1 MPVTAAVWREPQS
14 FGFHQKSGH
23 AADLQEASRC
33 GFCQESEVSRVRLL
47 RLDIAGF
54 RSIRYQAL
62 AAEGLVVLFGPN
74 SSGKTSVLEAA
85 EQLIARSAIR
95 RTDPAEVWELYAEG
109 SVTFALP
116 AADADGS
123 SDAEVYRW
131 LLCGDHSDE
140 RAWDWLGGYTSE
152 RIRGAGLGDAREQ
165 LAARLAQ
172 SGVAGSRAD
181 RELLARSL
189 FDPGAAFFLAGDGG
203 VLLHARSASL
213 TTETLAAATRIAE
226 TAMDVDPLS
235 AMAEHLVAEG
245 SARVGDLADS
255 AEVRERLAAAFPPV
269 IVLDGD
275 ADSLA
280 AEIENVIPRIHD
292 RLWNLRLPKTPLP
305 GLTGAYGQRHDP
317 FEMAYD
323 TTSSTSLSADLW
335 LEGMSAS
342 GEAVIGGVFGPYD
355 TGEWSRVRHSVLA
368 VARMIEDEAN
378 RVAPSFVRSQGTIG
392 IELIPVAAWR
402 AGQHRVRATFTEP
415 GADRRDL
422 RVVGAGTARWAAA
435 SIRLACRR
443 LAEARQVVTGAGA
456 TALANADGI
465 QEEVRRARTSP
476 LTQTAVRLEPSDA
489 PGFYIADEPEQHLHP
504 AAIRSVRD
512 WLTQLA
518 GLSAHARVLPLEVI

>member
-1 MPVTAAVWREPQS
+1 MPVTTAVWREPQS

-140 RAWDWLGGYTSE
+140 RAWDWLGDDTSE

-235 AMAEHLVAEG
+235 AMAEPASTPDG
-245 SARVGDLADS
+245 
-255 AEVRERLAAAFPPV
+255 AA
-269 IVLDGD
+269 
-275 ADSLA
+275 
-280 AEIENVIPRIHD
+280 D
-292 RLWNLRLPKTPLP
+292 RLESNTRRP
-305 GLTGAYGQRHDP
+305 
-317 FEMAYD
+317 
-323 TTSSTSLSADLW
+323 SSMQAACS
-335 LEGMSAS
+335 
-342 GEAVIGGVFGPYD
+342 VPIGV
-355 TGEWSRVRHSVLA
+355 
-368 VARMIEDEAN
+368 
-378 RVAPSFVRSQGTIG
+378 
-392 IELIPVAAWR
+392 
-402 AGQHRVRATFTEP
+402 
-415 GADRRDL
+415 
-422 RVVGAGTARWAAA
+422 
-435 SIRLACRR
+435 
-443 LAEARQVVTGAGA
+443 
-456 TALANADGI
+456 
-465 QEEVRRARTSP
+465 
-476 LTQTAVRLEPSDA
+476 
-489 PGFYIADEPEQHLHP
+489 
-504 AAIRSVRD
+504 
-512 WLTQLA
+512 
-518 GLSAHARVLPLEVI
+518 